1 LIPDIS
7 SSSLLITN
15 GYATSLEASHD
26 TYIEDTITETGTY
39 TARYTG
45 HKSAILESLSIS
57 DDEGILKTD
66 LNTALYPD
74 SYSMEDVRVD
84 YDIYVAYTF
93 PPVTTNET
101 WSVYTTVVNGTIS
114 LDNELD
120 IPVNEKRVISYSP
133 DYGYRLKSIIIDN
146 KREVNPVTYAN
157 AYQFYETIGGTEHY
171 ILVIY
176 ELIPTIEGEPVKWG
190 DYRY

>member
-1 LIPDIS
+1 
-7 SSSLLITN
+7 
-15 GYATSLEASHD
+15 
-26 TYIEDTITETGTY
+26 
-39 TARYTG
+39 
-45 HKSAILESLSIS
+45 
-57 DDEGILKTD
+57 
-66 LNTALYPD
+66 
-74 SYSMEDVRVD
+74 M
-84 YDIYVAYTF
+84 
-93 PPVTTNET
+93 
-101 WSVYTTVVNGTIS
+101 VNGTIS

-146 KREVNPVTYAN
+146 EREVDPVIYAN

-176 ELIPTIEGEPVKWG
+176 ELIPTIEGESVEWG